1 MATIYLVRYSTMGHV
16 SGNLCTLYSSGIVL
30 LTATMQASAAEKL
43 DDLLGINVIK
53 MLSFAEK
60 EGGGSA
66 GMSSENDKRKKRTP
80 PAHSGVRS

>member
-16 SGNLCTLYSSGIVL
+16 SGNLYSSGSVL